1 MQRKKDNVALEIE
14 LLRAR
19 LGSKPSIKLAQVM
32 AAGKSK
38 SCKNFKNVGKH
49 VKRVAV
55 TKQEAKARLQQLVD
69 KKEGG
74 VLHHEFNDIR
84 STCKKLVRLELAK
97 VMPDKLLI
105 FVCFAS
111 SLHVLM
117 PAFLSPL
124 LQLARKAKA
133 LDTAEQREKKM
144 ILHAA
149 YKALPLE
156 AIAAASL
163 IAANKVDAAFPS
175 LLQRL
180 GHEIPSEADAKQ
192 LADVLLKHEPLKQ
205 RVLIYTSR
213 ASLPRMFV
221 TLTNAGSEIR

>member
-97 VMPDKLLI
+97 VMPDTIHPSSYNARYTPHLIMPDTPLIFVCFVPLPDTPLI
-105 FVCFAS
+105 FVCFA
-111 SLHVLM
+111 
-117 PAFLSPL
+117 FLC
-124 LQLARKAKA
+124 
-133 LDTAEQREKKM
+133 
-144 ILHAA
+144 
-149 YKALPLE
+149 
-156 AIAAASL
+156 
-163 IAANKVDAAFPS
+163 
-175 LLQRL
+175 
-180 GHEIPSEADAKQ
+180 
-192 LADVLLKHEPLKQ
+192 
-205 RVLIYTSR
+205 
-213 ASLPRMFV
+213 MF
-221 TLTNAGSEIR
+221 